1 MKDEKLVVLREWN
14 SVTEAEMAKS
24 ILDGAGIFSTIRNEY
39 MSAIYPI
46 GTMPAQLGGRCEAG
60 CRIARQNA
68 VIYYFAA
75 IQGVREA
82 LKEAPE
88 FLMNGSEQPLL
99 LATFE
104 RFGEGAKLRTENV
117 DS

>member
-1 MKDEKLVVLREWN
+1 MELCHRSRNGQIDSGRSRNFFDDPQLIYVGDLSHRH
-14 SVTEAEMAKS
+14 
-24 ILDGAGIFSTIRNEY
+24 DAGTAR
-39 MSAIYPI
+39 
-46 GTMPAQLGGRCEAG
+46 GQGGRCEAG

>member
-24 ILDGAGIFSTIRNEY
+24 ILDGAGIYVGDLSHRHD
-39 MSAIYPI
+39 A
-46 GTMPAQLGGRCEAG
+46 GTARGQGGRCEAG

>member
-1 MKDEKLVVLREWN
+1 M
-14 SVTEAEMAKS
+14 
-24 ILDGAGIFSTIRNEY
+24 
-39 MSAIYPI
+39 
-46 GTMPAQLGGRCEAG
+46 
-60 CRIARQNA
+60 
-68 VIYYFAA
+68 IYYFAA

>member
-1 MKDEKLVVLREWN
+1 MKIVRFVLESCTFRFRDY
-14 SVTEAEMAKS
+14 K
-24 ILDGAGIFSTIRNEY
+24 
-39 MSAIYPI
+39 
-46 GTMPAQLGGRCEAG
+46 
-60 CRIARQNA
+60 NA

>member
-1 MKDEKLVVLREWN
+1 MVKEE
-14 SVTEAEMAKS
+14 
-24 ILDGAGIFSTIRNEY
+24 G
-39 MSAIYPI
+39 
-46 GTMPAQLGGRCEAG
+46 CEAG

>member
-1 MKDEKLVVLREWN
+1 
-14 SVTEAEMAKS
+14 
-24 ILDGAGIFSTIRNEY
+24 

-46 GTMPAQLGGRCEAG
+46 GTMPAQLVVKEEDAEAG
-60 CRIARQNA
+60 CRSARQNA

>member
-24 ILDGAGIFSTIRNEY
+24 ILDPQRIYVGDLSHRHDAGTAR
-39 MSAIYPI
+39 
-46 GTMPAQLGGRCEAG
+46 GQGGRCEAG